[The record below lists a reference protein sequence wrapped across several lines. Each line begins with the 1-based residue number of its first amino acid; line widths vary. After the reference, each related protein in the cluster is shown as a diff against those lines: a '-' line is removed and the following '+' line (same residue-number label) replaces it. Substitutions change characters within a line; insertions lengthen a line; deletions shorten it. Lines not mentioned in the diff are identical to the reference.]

1 LAGRRDVFSPSLPD
15 PEDTVTTTA
24 PSSAIDTT
32 RALLAAA
39 DTDIAAF
46 FALFTDDCQFRM
58 ANNEV
63 VRGRDAI
70 QAWVAQYLGSVAGM
84 RHVIL
89 EEWTADDVAA
99 VRVEVTYTMQNGTEF
114 TLPAVTRTRVR
125 DRKVCEYLIFMDP
138 SPVQAASR

>member
-1 LAGRRDVFSPSLPD
+1 
-15 PEDTVTTTA
+15 VTTTA
-24 PSSAIDTT
+24 PSSAAINTT

-70 QAWVAQYLGSVAGM
+70 QAWVGQYLGSVAGM
-84 RHVIL
+84 RHVII

-99 VRVEVTYTMQNGTEF
+99 VRVEVTYTMQNGAEF